1 MQTISSQK
9 SLARL
14 LRQMIF
20 IPCLHNRWL
29 NAQTKNHLDDA
40 IGSAERGHQGEICL
54 IIENHLPIVRAYDTD
69 THARAVDLFGL
80 HRVWD
85 TQNNT
90 GILIYLNICEH
101 ALHIVA
107 DRGIN
112 DSVNPAT
119 WQALCDEAL
128 AEFRRCEFETGLVA
142 LIDKV
147 GQLLHN
153 HYPTDVIDNEL
164 PNRPIYLK

>member
-14 LRQMIF
+14 FRQMIF
-20 IPCLHNRWL
+20 VPCLHNRWL
-29 NAQTKNHLDDA
+29 NTQTKDRLDDA
-40 IGSAERGHQGEICL
+40 IGKAEGGHQGEICL
-54 IIENHLPIVRAYDTD
+54 IIENHLPIASAYHTD

-90 GILIYLNICEH
+90 GVLIYLNICEH
-101 ALHIVA
+101 ALHIIA

-112 DSVNPAT
+112 DVVEQDT
-119 WQALCDEAL
+119 WQTLCQESL
-128 AEFRRCEFETGLVA
+128 ASFKRTEFEVGLLT

-153 HYPTDVIDNEL
+153 HYPTDTVGNEL